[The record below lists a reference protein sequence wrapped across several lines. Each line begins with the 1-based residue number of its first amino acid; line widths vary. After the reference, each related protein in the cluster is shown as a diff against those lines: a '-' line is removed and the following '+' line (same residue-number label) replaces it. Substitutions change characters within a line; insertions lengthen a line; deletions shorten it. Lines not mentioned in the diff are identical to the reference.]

1 MSRSRRAF
9 RRSRSAFSS
18 AVSRTCGDV
27 YKRQVEYRAVKEDV
41 NLRIMDIMAGEGASF
56 AFPSRSIYIENAPS
70 LPDGKGG
77 LQ

>member
-1 MSRSRRAF
+1 MSF
-9 RRSRSAFSS
+9 N
-18 AVSRTCGDV
+18 TCLFAWKALLTPTIEKIIFLADI
-27 YKRQVEYRAVKEDV
+27 VEYRAVKEDV

>member
-1 MSRSRRAF
+1 
-9 RRSRSAFSS
+9 
-18 AVSRTCGDV
+18 
-27 YKRQVEYRAVKEDV
+27 
-41 NLRIMDIMAGEGASF
+41 MDIMAGEGASF

>member
-1 MSRSRRAF
+1 MEAHEALGQADIV
-9 RRSRSAFSS
+9 SAPE
-18 AVSRTCGDV
+18 DV